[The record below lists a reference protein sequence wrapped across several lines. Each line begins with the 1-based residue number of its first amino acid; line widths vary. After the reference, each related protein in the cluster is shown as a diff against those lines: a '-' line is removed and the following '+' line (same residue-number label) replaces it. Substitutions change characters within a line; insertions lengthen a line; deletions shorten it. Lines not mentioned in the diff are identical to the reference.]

1 MEPQRASFL
10 NTAAATGLGLS
21 AAILAYAGFDRL
33 FDNATLAALSGALI
47 GGFIMGRLLLRRPE
61 AGHRA

>member
-10 NTAAATGLGLS
+10 NTAAATGLAIS

-33 FDNATLAALSGALI
+33 FENPMLAALTGALI
-47 GGFIMGRLLLRRPE
+47 GGFIMGRLLRRRPHT
-61 AGHRA
+61 GQRA